1 MNTKTRNTASLQ
13 PKELAAVYSIS
24 RIVAENLKL
33 EQALAE
39 IVRLARPVFIFDNA
53 VLYLFNQE
61 SGQLEPAFARAIG
74 RGRSSEADL
83 AWGEVAAQEAFS
95 SAKNFLH
102 QPTLDPERDR
112 LEQSFYLGIPLLV
125 GGISIGALV
134 LIRFGGPEFNPD
146 QINLAEF
153 IAAHVT
159 QVIEHKRLV
168 ERIAKL
174 EADRRLAKLQSDFI
188 ATVSH
193 ELKTPLGFIKGYATT
208 LMRNDTTWDEAARR
222 EFLSV
227 INEEADHLTELV
239 NNLLDSS
246 RLQAGILEIERKETD
261 ISSLIDENVERMR
274 TRYPDFKIDWS
285 PEASDHIIQ
294 VDPRRISQV
303 MVNLISNAAKYAPGS
318 TLKISTKDLG
328 GDVQIRFRDNGP
340 GITKEDLP
348 NVFKRFYRAAE
359 SRKKVRGSGLGL
371 YICRQIVRAH
381 SGEIVV
387 NSKKGQGTEFVITL
401 PKQSIVEP
409 IPAGRANG

>member
-1 MNTKTRNTASLQ
+1 MKTKTRNTASLQ
-13 PKELAAVYSIS
+13 PKELAAVYAIS

-33 EQALAE
+33 ENALAE

-61 SGQLEPAFARAIG
+61 GSQLEPAFARAIG
-74 RGRSSEADL
+74 RGRSTEADL

-102 QPTLDPERDR
+102 QPTLDPGRDR

-125 GGISIGALV
+125 AGISIGALV
-134 LIRFGGPEFNPD
+134 FIRFGGPQFNPD

-208 LMRNDTTWDEAARR
+208 LMRNDTSWDEASRR
-222 EFLSV
+222 EFLS
-227 INEEADHLTELV
+227 IIDEEADHLTELV

-246 RLQAGILEIERKETD
+246 RLQAGTLEIERKETD
-261 ISSLIDENVERMR
+261 ISSLIVENLERMR
-274 TRYPDFKIDWS
+274 TRYPDLQIDWS
-285 PEASDHIIQ
+285 PDASEHIIPL
-294 VDPRRISQV
+294 DPRRISQV
-303 MVNLISNAAKYAPGS
+303 MVNLVSNAAKYAPGS
-318 TLKISTKDLG
+318 TLKITTQDVGSQ
-328 GDVQIRFRDNGP
+328 VQIRFRDNGP
-340 GITKEDLP
+340 GIAREDLP

-381 SGEIVV
+381 GGEIAV
-387 NSKKGQGTEFVITL
+387 NSEKGHGTQFVITL
-401 PKQSIVEP
+401 PKQPIMEP
-409 IPAGRANG
+409 VPAGRTNG